1 MRRVP
6 GRAIVFSPW
15 NGSPDA
21 CARRCLTVAPSGP
34 AGSSRS
40 TTPSSAATSVAS
52 AVAGFVIDAQRNS
65 RSRGPRSA
73 IPSPSR
79 TTATATAPAPH
90 PSTCA
95 SASTRRDT
103 SPIDRR
109 VISSGSPYEAVA
121 GFSRAVV
128 VGPHVHVAGTA
139 PVMPDDAPPPVS
151 AYEQARRCLEII
163 LSALGEAGAR
173 PEDVVRTRMYVT
185 AGVHF
190 DEVARAHGEIFGDVR
205 PSATCVVTGL
215 LDPRW
220 YVEIEAEAIL
230 AS

>member
-6 GRAIVFSPW
+6 GRAIGLSPW

-21 CARRCLTVAPSGP
+21 CASRCLTVESSGP
-34 AGSSRS
+34 AGSSRGP
-40 TTPSSAATSVAS
+40 TPSSAATSVAS

-65 RSRGPRSA
+65 WSRGPRSA
-73 IPSPSR
+73 ITSPLR
-79 TTATATAPAPH
+79 MTATATAPAPH

-103 SPIDRR
+103 SRIDRR
-109 VISSGSPYEAVA
+109 LISSGSPYEPVA

-128 VGPHVHVAGTA
+128 AGRHVHVAGTA
-139 PVMPDDAPPPVS
+139 PVMPDGAPPPED
-151 AYEQARRCLEII
+151 AYEQARRCLTII
-163 LSALGEAGAR
+163 VDALAEAGAR

-185 AGVHF
+185 SAEHIE
-190 DEVARAHGEIFGDVR
+190 EVGRAHRETFGDTR
-205 PSATCVVTGL
+205 PATTGLVVGL

-220 YVEIEAEAIL
+220 LVEIEAEAVL
-230 AS
+230 P